1 VKKAAFRI
9 AAGHR
14 GFIQTTLAP
23 VQDRTETK
31 FGLGDV
37 LTLAAL
43 VIGGLALARLVL
55 AH

>member
-9 AAGHR
+9 SAGQR
-14 GFIQTTLAP
+14 GFIQATLAP
-23 VQDRTETK
+23 VQDRREIK
-31 FGLGDV
+31 FGWGDV